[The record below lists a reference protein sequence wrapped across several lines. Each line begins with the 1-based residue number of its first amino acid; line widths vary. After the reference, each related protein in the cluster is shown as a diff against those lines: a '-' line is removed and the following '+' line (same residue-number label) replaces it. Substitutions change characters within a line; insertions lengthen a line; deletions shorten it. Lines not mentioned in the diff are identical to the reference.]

1 MAARHKRIALT
12 GGIATGKSTVANRF
26 RELGAIILDADE
38 YARQA
43 VEPGTPSYTALRD
56 LIGPR
61 YFNPDST
68 LRRDELRRKI
78 IQEPALREKIN
89 AILHPYIMKE
99 MRTEWQRQK
108 KLNPE
113 AVIVFDI
120 PLLFERGFNKDFD
133 IVILVYST
141 PEVQIQRLI
150 HRDKLSAQEAER
162 TLSMQL
168 PIDSKRAHSDY
179 IIENMGEMEST
190 LRQAAE
196 VWDRLRESQD

>member
-1 MAARHKRIALT
+1 
-12 GGIATGKSTVANRF
+12 VANRF

-43 VEPGTPSYTALRD
+43 VEPGTSSYIALRD

-68 LRRDELRRKI
+68 LRREEVRRKI
-78 IQEPALREKIN
+78 IREPTLRERIN
-89 AILHPYIMKE
+89 SILHPYIMNA
-99 MRTEWQRQK
+99 MRTEWERRK
-108 KLNPE
+108 KLNPR
-113 AVIVFDI
+113 ALILFDI
-120 PLLFERGFNKDFD
+120 PLLFEGGFDKYFD

-150 HRDKLSAQEAER
+150 HRDKLSAPEAER

-168 PIDSKRAHSDY
+168 PIDSKRTLSDY
-179 IIENMGEMEST
+179 IIENSGGLEET

-196 VWDRLRESQD
+196 VWERLKAED